1 MVKQRLI
8 VILGPTA
15 VGKTSLSVKLAKI
28 LQTEIV
34 SGDSML
40 VYRGFDIG
48 SAKPT
53 VEERQG
59 IPHHLIDIR
68 EPWEHYNVSDFK
80 QEAEQLILKINEK
93 GKIPLLVG
101 GTGLYTKSLLEGYQ
115 FNETAGNEAYREY
128 LQNLAETH
136 GKAYVHE
143 ILEKI
148 DAESAA
154 RLHENDFRR
163 VIRALEVAELGEERI
178 SREKKLTNQNE
189 LVYDAY
195 VIGLRRERQQLYERI
210 NLRVDSMMQNGLLK
224 EVRTLLSQGITREM
238 QAMKGIGY
246 KEMAAALLGEISVQ
260 EAVESVQKSTRH
272 FAKRQFTW
280 YRKMPYIHWYDMDHM
295 SENDVFFKI
304 WNDIV
309 CYFHGV
315 ELETLNMKPFTEE

>member
-53 VEERQG
+53 MEERQG

-68 EPWEHYNVSDFK
+68 EPWEHYNVTDFK
-80 QEAEQLILKINEK
+80 KEAERLIFEINEK

-101 GTGLYTKSLLEGYQ
+101 GTGLYAKSLLEGYQ
-115 FNETAGNEAYREY
+115 FNETAGNKTYREH

-136 GKAYVHE
+136 GKAYVHAM
-143 ILEKI
+143 LEKI

-163 VIRALEVAELGEERI
+163 VIRAIEVAELGGERI
-178 SREKKLTNQNE
+178 SQEKKIACQDE

-210 NLRVDSMMQNGLLK
+210 NLRVDLMMQHGLLE
-224 EVRTLLSQGITREM
+224 EVRTLLHRGITREM

-246 KEMAAALLGEISVQ
+246 KEMAAALLGEISIQ
-260 EAVESVQKSTRH
+260 EAVESIQKSTRH

-280 YRKMPYIHWYDMDHM
+280 YRKMPYIHWYDVDHM
-295 SENDVFFKI
+295 SEDDVFLKI
-304 WNDIV
+304 LDDIA
-309 CYFHGV
+309 CYFHDDK
-315 ELETLNMKPFTEE
+315 N